1 LIAAAT
7 RNGPEK
13 LCNATADHLFDPCNP
28 RPEKLRLTEEIAH
41 LEFAPM
47 RVLRLLIS
55 MQTMIDAGI
64 FLTLQRLNDLTWRSQ
79 CWL

>member
-1 LIAAAT
+1 
-7 RNGPEK
+7 
-13 LCNATADHLFDPCNP
+13 
-28 RPEKLRLTEEIAH
+28 LTEEIAH